1 MNARPP
7 GEVRAAGAVLWR
19 DTSRG
24 VRVAVVH
31 RPQYDDWSLPK
42 GKLDRDETVPAAAVR
57 ELREET
63 GFSATLGRR
72 LSTVR
77 YSVDAGRKTVEYFSA
92 AAGEGTFE
100 ANAEVDELRWLS
112 PAEAEK
118 ALTYRR
124 DAAVLRAFMAL
135 PAPLS
140 TVLLVR
146 HAKAGKRGE
155 WTGDDD
161 LRPLSSAGA
170 RQAEAVRKL
179 APLFGVDRVFSAPPL
194 RCVQTAA
201 GTAEDLGTEVGIEP
215 SLSETGYW
223 PDADRGL
230 SRLRAIVTAGGTP
243 LIASQGGVIP
253 DLLSSLAARAG
264 ITLPAGK
271 RGTVPCKKGSV
282 WVLSFHAGS
291 SNGGPLLAA
300 ADYYPT
306 ALPAPAPARL

>member
-1 MNARPP
+1 MNGGRP
-7 GEVRAAGAVLWR
+7 GGVRAAGAVLWR

-31 RPQYDDWSLPK
+31 RPKYDDWSLPK
-42 GKLDRDETVPAAAVR
+42 GKLDRGETMPAAAFR

-77 YSVDAGRKTVEYFSA
+77 YPVEAGMKTVEYFSA
-92 AAGEGTFE
+92 AAGEGAFE
-100 ANAEVDELRWLS
+100 ANEEVDELRWLS
-112 PAEAEK
+112 PAEAED

-124 DAAVLRAFMAL
+124 DADVLAAFTAL

-155 WTGDDD
+155 WAGDDD
-161 LRPLSSAGA
+161 LRPLSPAGR
-170 RQAEAVRKL
+170 RQANALRQW
-179 APLFGVDRVFSAPPL
+179 APLFGVDRVFSAPSL
-194 RCVQTAA
+194 RCVQTAE
-201 GTAEDLGTEVGIEP
+201 GTAADLGTEIGIEP
-215 SLSETGYW
+215 ALSEPGYW
-223 PDADRGL
+223 PDTDRGL
-230 SRLRAIVTAGGTP
+230 ARLRAIVTAGGTP

-253 DLLSSLAARAG
+253 DLLASFAAPAG
-264 ITLPAGK
+264 IALPVGK

-291 SNGGPLLAA
+291 SNGGPSLAA

-306 ALPAPAPARL
+306 VLPAPSPARL